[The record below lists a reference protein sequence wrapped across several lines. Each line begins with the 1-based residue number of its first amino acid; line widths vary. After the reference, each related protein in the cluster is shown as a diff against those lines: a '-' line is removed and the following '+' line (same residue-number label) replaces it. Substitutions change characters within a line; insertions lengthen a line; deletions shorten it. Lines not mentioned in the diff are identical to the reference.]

1 MDKSYIVTKVVENEL
16 VAQNTYR
23 MRMAC
28 PELAKSFRPGQFC
41 MIRKPGSHD
50 PLLGRPFAIYDSW
63 FVNESETFEDVD
75 ALTSSYA
82 SMSDNDTETYGG
94 VDVMYLVVGKATAG
108 FAELQPG
115 QPIEIWGPLGNG
127 FSIDN
132 SAKHL
137 ILLAG
142 GIGQTPFLS
151 LVKKIRMETILDHIL
166 HQPGPFF
173 RHKSESS
180 PALKITLCYGA
191 RSKDAFAGLEDFKN
205 WNVDISLTT
214 VDGTAPDG
222 YKCRQGFATDPM
234 KEIFESEPAEG
245 LFVCACGPRPMLIAA
260 QKLMNQYS
268 VRGQMSLET
277 PMACGLGI
285 CFTCVA
291 KIQDDSGAWDYKRT
305 CKEGPVFDAK
315 RILWD

>member
-1 MDKSYIVTKVVENEL
+1 MAKSFIVTTIVENEL

-23 MRMAC
+23 MRIAC
-28 PELAKSFRPGQFC
+28 PEIARSFKPGQFC
-41 MIRKPGSHD
+41 MIRKPGVND
-50 PLLGRPFAIYDSW
+50 PLLGRPFAIYDLDRNM
-63 FVNESETFEDVD
+63 F
-75 ALTSSYA
+75 
-82 SMSDNDTETYGG
+82 SDPVG

-108 FAELQPG
+108 FAELLPG

-127 FSIDN
+127 FSLD
-132 SAKHL
+132 SSVKHL
-137 ILLAG
+137 IMLAG
-142 GIGQTPFLS
+142 GIGQTPFLT
-151 LVKKIRMETILDHIL
+151 LAKDALINKDIKISYPPVL
-166 HQPGPFF
+166 P
-173 RHKSESS
+173 S
-180 PALKITLCYGA
+180 PSPKITLCYGA
-191 RSKDAFAGLEDFKN
+191 RSKDAFAGLDDFKKLGIN
-205 WNVDISLTT
+205 LALTT

-222 YKCRQGFATDPM
+222 FDCRQGFATDPM
-234 KEIFESEPAEG
+234 KEIFESEPADG

-260 QKLMNQYS
+260 QKLMNQYN

-315 RILWD
+315 RILWE

>member
-1 MDKSYIVTKVVENEL
+1 MAKSFIVTTVVENKL

-23 MRMAC
+23 MRIVC
-28 PELAKSFRPGQFC
+28 PELAQSFKPGQFC
-41 MIRKPGSHD
+41 MIRKPGSND
-50 PLLGRPFAIYDSW
+50 PLLGRPFAIYDMW
-63 FVNESETFEDVD
+63 FDDQSNAV
-75 ALTSSYA
+75 A
-82 SMSDNDTETYGG
+82 G

-108 FAELQPG
+108 FAELLPG

-127 FSIDN
+127 FTPDY
-132 SAKHL
+132 SAEHL

-142 GIGQTPFLS
+142 GIGQTPLLS
-151 LVKKIRMETILDHIL
+151 LAIEANHRDAKKLFQNELTRRLIRHD
-166 HQPGPFF
+166 PPPFGM
-173 RHKSESS
+173 
-180 PALKITLCYGA
+180 PNVTLCYGA
-191 RSKDAFAGLEDFKN
+191 RTKDAFAGLEDFKF
-205 WNVDISLTT
+205 WKVDISLTI
-214 VDGTAPDG
+214 VDGTAPEG

-234 KEIFESEPAEG
+234 KEIFESEPAED

-260 QKLMNQYS
+260 QKLMKQYN

-305 CKEGPVFDAK
+305 CKEGPVFDAS

>member
-1 MDKSYIVTKVVENEL
+1 MAKSFIVTHVVENKL
-16 VAQNTYR
+16 VAKNTYK
-23 MRMAC
+23 MRIYC
-28 PELAKSFRPGQFC
+28 PELIGLTYHPGKFC
-41 MIRKPGSHD
+41 MIRKPGAND
-50 PLLGRPFAIYDSW
+50 PLLGRPFAIYNLWTDGSG
-63 FVNESETFEDVD
+63 SI
-75 ALTSSYA
+75 A
-82 SMSDNDTETYGG
+82 G

-127 FSIDN
+127 FTVDR
-132 SAKHL
+132 SAKHV
-137 ILLAG
+137 IMLAG
-142 GIGQTPFLS
+142 GIGQTPFLTLTKDIVLRNVLGGRS
-151 LVKKIRMETILDHIL
+151 QYVL
-166 HQPGPFF
+166 
-173 RHKSESS
+173 S
-180 PALKITLCYGA
+180 PNNQKVTLCYGA
-191 RSKDAFAGLEDFKN
+191 STKDAFAGLDDFKK
-205 WNVDISLTT
+205 WDIDIALTT

-222 YKCRQGFATDPM
+222 YNCRQGFATAPM
-234 KEIFESEPAEG
+234 KEIFDSEPAED

-260 QKLMNQYS
+260 QKLMKQYN

-305 CKEGPVFDAK
+305 CKEGPVFDAS

>member
-1 MDKSYIVTKVVENEL
+1 MAKSFIVTTVVENEL

-23 MRMAC
+23 MRIAC
-28 PELAKSFRPGQFC
+28 PELTQSFRPGQFC
-41 MIRKPGSHD
+41 MIRKPGVND
-50 PLLGRPFAIYDSW
+50 PLLGRPFAIYDLW
-63 FVNESETFEDVD
+63 QDESC
-75 ALTSSYA
+75 A
-82 SMSDNDTETYGG
+82 G

-108 FAELQPG
+108 FAELLPG

-127 FSIDN
+127 FSLD
-132 SAKHL
+132 SSVKHL
-137 ILLAG
+137 IMLAG
-142 GIGQTPFLS
+142 GIGQTPFLT
-151 LVKKIRMETILDHIL
+151 LAKE
-166 HQPGPFF
+166 
-173 RHKSESS
+173 
-180 PALKITLCYGA
+180 ALSKTGSGCDAVPKITLCYGA
-191 RSKDAFAGLEDFKN
+191 RSKDAFAGLDDFKKLGI
-205 WNVDISLTT
+205 DLALTT

-222 YKCRQGFATDPM
+222 YSCRQGFATDPM
-234 KEIFESEPAEG
+234 KEIFESEPAEY

-260 QKLMNQYS
+260 QKLMNQYN

-305 CKEGPVFDAK
+305 CKEGPVFDAS

>member
-1 MDKSYIVTKVVENEL
+1 MAKSFIVTTVVENEL

-23 MRMAC
+23 MRIAC
-28 PELAKSFRPGQFC
+28 PELTQTFRPGQFC
-41 MIRKPGSHD
+41 MIRKPGAND
-50 PLLGRPFAIYDSW
+50 PLLGRPFAIYDLW
-63 FVNESETFEDVD
+63 QDESG
-75 ALTSSYA
+75 A
-82 SMSDNDTETYGG
+82 G

-108 FAELQPG
+108 FAELLPG

-127 FSIDN
+127 FSLD
-132 SAKHL
+132 SSVKHL
-137 ILLAG
+137 IMLAG
-142 GIGQTPFLS
+142 GIGQTPFLT
-151 LVKKIRMETILDHIL
+151 LAKE
-166 HQPGPFF
+166 
-173 RHKSESS
+173 
-180 PALKITLCYGA
+180 ALGKTGEAVPRITLCYGA
-191 RSKDAFAGLEDFKN
+191 RSKDAFAGLDDFKKLGI
-205 WNVDISLTT
+205 DLALTT

-222 YKCRQGFATDPM
+222 FACRQGFATDPM
-234 KEIFESEPAEG
+234 KEIFESEPTDG

-260 QKLMNQYS
+260 QKLMNQYN

-305 CKEGPVFDAK
+305 CKEGPVFDAS

>member
-1 MDKSYIVTKVVENEL
+1 MAKSFIVTTVVENEL

-23 MRMAC
+23 MRIAC
-28 PELAKSFRPGQFC
+28 PELTQTFRPGQFC
-41 MIRKPGSHD
+41 MIRKPGVND
-50 PLLGRPFAIYDSW
+50 PLLGRPFAIYDLW
-63 FVNESETFEDVD
+63 QDESG
-75 ALTSSYA
+75 A
-82 SMSDNDTETYGG
+82 G

-108 FAELQPG
+108 FAELLPG

-127 FSIDN
+127 FSLD
-132 SAKHL
+132 SSVKHL
-137 ILLAG
+137 IMLAG
-142 GIGQTPFLS
+142 GIGQTPFLTLAKEALS
-151 LVKKIRMETILDHIL
+151 KKGCGCCAA
-166 HQPGPFF
+166 P
-173 RHKSESS
+173 
-180 PALKITLCYGA
+180 KITLCYGA
-191 RSKDAFAGLEDFKN
+191 RSKDAFAGLDDFKKLG
-205 WNVDISLTT
+205 IEMALTT

-222 YKCRQGFATDPM
+222 FDCRQGFATDPM
-234 KEIFESEPAEG
+234 KEIFESEPADG

-260 QKLMNQYS
+260 QKLMNQYN

-315 RILWD
+315 RILWE

>member
-1 MDKSYIVTKVVENEL
+1 MAKSFIVTTVVENEL

-23 MRMAC
+23 MRIAC
-28 PELAKSFRPGQFC
+28 PELAPTFRPGQFC
-41 MIRKPGSHD
+41 MIRKPGAND
-50 PLLGRPFAIYDSW
+50 PLLGRPFAIYDLW
-63 FVNESETFEDVD
+63 QDESETI
-75 ALTSSYA
+75 A
-82 SMSDNDTETYGG
+82 G
-94 VDVMYLVVGKATAG
+94 VDVMYLVVGKATTG
-108 FAELQPG
+108 FAELLPG

-127 FSIDN
+127 FSLD
-132 SAKHL
+132 SSVKHL
-137 ILLAG
+137 IMLAG
-142 GIGQTPFLS
+142 GIGQTPFLT
-151 LVKKIRMETILDHIL
+151 LAKE
-166 HQPGPFF
+166 
-173 RHKSESS
+173 
-180 PALKITLCYGA
+180 ALRNGCNAVPKITLCYGA
-191 RSKDAFAGLEDFKN
+191 RSKDAFAGLDDFKKLGI
-205 WNVDISLTT
+205 DLALTT

-222 YKCRQGFATDPM
+222 FDCRQGFATDPM
-234 KEIFESEPAEG
+234 KEIFESEPADR

>member
-1 MDKSYIVTKVVENEL
+1 MAKSFIVTTVVENEL

-23 MRMAC
+23 MRIAC
-28 PELAKSFRPGQFC
+28 PELTQTFRPGQFC
-41 MIRKPGSHD
+41 MIRKPGVND
-50 PLLGRPFAIYDSW
+50 PLLGRPFAIYDLW
-63 FVNESETFEDVD
+63 QDESG
-75 ALTSSYA
+75 A
-82 SMSDNDTETYGG
+82 G

-108 FAELQPG
+108 FAELLPG

-127 FSIDN
+127 FSLD
-132 SAKHL
+132 SSVKHL
-137 ILLAG
+137 IILAG
-142 GIGQTPFLS
+142 GIGQTPFLT
-151 LVKKIRMETILDHIL
+151 LTKE
-166 HQPGPFF
+166 
-173 RHKSESS
+173 
-180 PALKITLCYGA
+180 ALSKTGDAAPKITLCYGA
-191 RSKDAFAGLEDFKN
+191 RSKDAFAGLDDFKKLG
-205 WNVDISLTT
+205 IEMALTT
-214 VDGTAPDG
+214 VDGTTPDG
-222 YKCRQGFATDPM
+222 FDCRQGFATDPM
-234 KEIFESEPAEG
+234 KEIFESEPADG

-260 QKLMNQYS
+260 QKLMNQYN

>member
-1 MDKSYIVTKVVENEL
+1 MAKSFIVTTVVENEL

-23 MRMAC
+23 MRIAC
-28 PELAKSFRPGQFC
+28 PELASTFRPGQFC
-41 MIRKPGSHD
+41 MIRKPGAND
-50 PLLGRPFAIYDSW
+50 PLLGRPFAIYDLW
-63 FVNESETFEDVD
+63 QDESETI
-75 ALTSSYA
+75 A
-82 SMSDNDTETYGG
+82 G
-94 VDVMYLVVGKATAG
+94 VDVMYLVVGKATTG
-108 FAELQPG
+108 FAELLPG

-127 FSIDN
+127 FSLDSSI
-132 SAKHL
+132 KHL
-137 ILLAG
+137 IMLAG
-142 GIGQTPFLS
+142 GIGQTPFLT
-151 LVKKIRMETILDHIL
+151 LAKEVLRYGCNAV
-166 HQPGPFF
+166 P
-173 RHKSESS
+173 
-180 PALKITLCYGA
+180 KITLCYGA
-191 RSKDAFAGLEDFKN
+191 RSKDAFAGLDDFKKLGI
-205 WNVDISLTT
+205 DLALTT

-222 YKCRQGFATDPM
+222 FACRQGFATDPM

>member
-1 MDKSYIVTKVVENEL
+1 MAKSFIVTTVVENEL

-23 MRMAC
+23 MRIAC
-28 PELAKSFRPGQFC
+28 PELAQSFRPGQFC
-41 MIRKPGSHD
+41 MIRKPGAND
-50 PLLGRPFAIYDSW
+50 PLLGRPFAIYDLW
-63 FVNESETFEDVD
+63 EDESG
-75 ALTSSYA
+75 A
-82 SMSDNDTETYGG
+82 G

-108 FAELQPG
+108 FAELLPG

-127 FSIDN
+127 FSLD
-132 SAKHL
+132 SSVKHL
-137 ILLAG
+137 IMLAG
-142 GIGQTPFLS
+142 GIGQTPFLT
-151 LVKKIRMETILDHIL
+151 LAKE
-166 HQPGPFF
+166 
-173 RHKSESS
+173 
-180 PALKITLCYGA
+180 ALSKRSGCNAAPKITLCYGA
-191 RSKDAFAGLEDFKN
+191 RSKDAFAGLDDFKKQGIN
-205 WNVDISLTT
+205 LALAT
-214 VDGTAPDG
+214 VDGTAPEGFD
-222 YKCRQGFATDPM
+222 CRQGFATDPM
-234 KEIFESEPAEG
+234 KEIFESEPADG

-260 QKLMNQYS
+260 QKLMNQYN